1 VDPSGR
7 PVPGAGVWSFT
18 TRPLRLLLRAEA
30 GEQLAGLAAPMSRLA
45 GLSSWLD
52 SPVRLILF
60 SLIALLGWGI
70 VTFLAVR
77 LAIVSAGRRRGEGT

>member
-1 VDPSGR
+1 
-7 PVPGAGVWSFT
+7 
-18 TRPLRLLLRAEA
+18 
-30 GEQLAGLAAPMSRLA
+30 MSRLA
-45 GLSSWLD
+45 GLSSLLD
-52 SPVRLILF
+52 SPVSLILF